1 MSKSRFVLAAFI
13 LTLCF
18 TPKIVASGWSVDIE
32 SGAAFNGYNDVRIP
46 GNTGTAISL
55 TEDLDADAAAFIRVR
70 LTKSL
75 GERHRLSVLV
85 APLRIT
91 ASGRVDREVAFN
103 GALFAA
109 NEPLTSHY
117 RFDSY
122 RLSWS
127 YAVYKSERLRVDL
140 GLTGKIRDAS
150 IEIESANKISEK
162 SNTGFVPLINFAFD
176 WQLGSGLGL
185 VLKGDVKGDG
195 YLAPLDGPPD
205 ADYRGVDSKP
215 PGYPD
220 NDWIFSINSIRWSPV
235 PFRAGRRADRAVP
248 YGNDSIIDGE
258 TEQLFLLEMGMEFHF
273 AAGRADRAVPQQQ
286 PHLGDC
292 HVGNADVADQ
302 PGFEQPFHLA
312 PGFHEIL
319 MDIGF

>member
-91 ASGRVDREVAFN
+91 ASGQVDREIAFN
-103 GALFAA
+103 GTLFAA
-109 NEPLTSHY
+109 NEPLTSHD

-150 IEIESANKISEK
+150 IEIESANQVSEK

-185 VLKGDVKGDG
+185 VLKGDALAAPQGRAEDVLLAAYGELTRQLRLRLG
-195 YLAPLDGPPD
+195 YRILEGGA
-205 ADYRGVDSKP
+205 
-215 PGYPD
+215 D
-220 NDWIFSINSIRWSPV
+220 NDTVYNFTAVHYLS
-235 PFRAGRRADRAVP
+235 AGL
-248 YGNDSIIDGE
+248 
-258 TEQLFLLEMGMEFHF
+258 TFTL
-273 AAGRADRAVPQQQ
+273 
-286 PHLGDC
+286 
-292 HVGNADVADQ
+292 
-302 PGFEQPFHLA
+302 
-312 PGFHEIL
+312 
-319 MDIGF
+319 